1 MRRVSLLLFL
11 MVLLSGCGPQSQEM
25 GNTAV
30 AGVLGAEPARQG
42 MTLWA
47 AAEGRAGSAP
57 TFYQGEG
64 KTPAGALED
73 LSASGQ
79 QVVTCAHVEH
89 LLLPQSAPA
98 LVEPLLSYAFQD
110 PQQSTESQLWVVRT
124 DDLKGVFSEKSDP
137 VRRMSVLKDFSTAGQ
152 GFRPL
157 KLREAASALAAG
169 EPFLIP
175 ALDLTKEGLT
185 FGGFALYQGGDFAAW
200 LTGRTALGAALLLGQ
215 PIHWTD
221 SVGDRA
227 VVLESTGCRVEP
239 RWQGDRL
246 AGLSITCRLEGVPVG
261 GWQEEPGDVVQLEN
275 TTARAISEALAILQ
289 RAEGDAAGLK
299 GRAGLASPLRW
310 GSLSRD
316 WAGAFPGL
324 EPEITVRLTL
334 AERY

>member
-1 MRRVSLLLFL
+1 MRILPFLLSL
-11 MVLLSGCGPQSQEM
+11 VLLSGCGPQSQEM

-30 AGVLGAEPARQG
+30 AGVLGVEPARQG
-42 MTLWA
+42 ITIRG

-89 LLLPQSAPA
+89 ILLPQSAPE

-124 DDLKGVFSEKSDP
+124 DDLEEVFSEKSDP

-157 KLREAASALAAG
+157 TLREAASAVAAG
-169 EPFLIP
+169 EPLLIP
-175 ALDLTKEGLT
+175 ALDLTKEGLA
-185 FGGFALYQGGDFAAW
+185 FGGFALYREGSFAAW
-200 LTGRTALGAALLLGQ
+200 LTGRTALGAALLMDQ

-227 VVLESTGCRVEP
+227 VILESTGCRAEP
-239 RWQGDRL
+239 LWQGNRL
-246 AGLSITCRLEGVPVG
+246 SGLSLTCRLEGIPVG
-261 GWQEEPGDVVQLEN
+261 GWQEEPGGITQLEAAV
-275 TTARAISEALAILQ
+275 ARAMSEALAILQ
-289 RAEGDAAGLK
+289 REEADAVGLK
-299 GRAGLASPLRW
+299 GRAGLAEPLRW
-310 GSLSRD
+310 NALSQG
-316 WAGAFPGL
+316 WGEAFPGL
-324 EPEITVRLTL
+324 IVDVNAKLIL
-334 AERY
+334 ADRY